1 MERRHFTK
9 SLVAVLGSMAVGGAI
24 ADVVVSMGKKGSG
37 KSEKIS
43 VKDVNTSKKYASGNV
58 LESDGFLLS
67 EQVID
72 ENSKK
77 GSLGWL
83 LRGRQNSYSPGIEGF
98 VDKVSLMQGEV
109 LTLYVNTSAPSYY
122 AEIYRMGY
130 YQGLGARL
138 IHRTPRLQSSG
149 QPASTFTPGINM
161 VECHWNPSRQ
171 FAIDDGYFPG
181 YYLIKLVSSQ
191 GAERYVPFMV
201 RDDSSKSAIV
211 VQSSVTT
218 WQAYNLWGG
227 YSLYGGLPT
236 GALEYRSRIVSFDR
250 PYGPNLDS
258 GGSGDFMGNEFPF
271 VYLAERLGLDVT
283 YWTDV
288 DFHIRPEL
296 LLNHKVMVSLGHD
309 EYWSMPMRLGAESA
323 LAKGVNLMFLGA
335 NACYRQIRLEP
346 SHLGPFRHQVCY
358 KDAAADPEM
367 RINPALATGVSWA
380 TDPVPWYESKM
391 IGIMYQAFQPD
402 GSSPAPMVVKDASSW
417 VFQKTGLRNNS
428 TIPGVVGS
436 EFDAYEPSEAPKN
449 VNILAHSPIN
459 SVIGPLHSD
468 MSYYTLPGAGGVFA
482 TGTAQ
487 WVSLL
492 WDGSKKLE
500 DGLHFGIRPAMT
512 ALTGITKN
520 VLRVFAS
527 GPADKV
533 HPSKA
538 NWRNFYLPGGP
549 AITGV
554 DV

>member
-1 MERRHFTK
+1 MERRHFIK
-9 SLVAVLGSMAVGGAI
+9 SLIAALGSLALGGTI
-24 ADVVVSMGKKGSG
+24 ADIVAGQKKSNQVKSVS
-37 KSEKIS
+37 
-43 VKDVNTSKKYASGNV
+43 DTY
-58 LESDGFLLS
+58 
-67 EQVID
+67 
-72 ENSKK
+72 ENSAKKAKDIFSIDGLPASQKIVEENNKK

-83 LRGRQNSYSPGIEGF
+83 LRGKQNPYSPGIEGF
-98 VDKVSLMQGEV
+98 VDKVSLEQGDI
-109 LTLYVNTSAPSYY
+109 LSLYVNTSAPTYY
-122 AEIYRMGY
+122 VEIYRMGY

-138 IHRTPRLQSSG
+138 VHRSPKLRG
-149 QPASTFTPGINM
+149 QQQPPSTFTPGINM
-161 VECHWNPSRQ
+161 VECHWSLSRQ
-171 FAIDDGYFPG
+171 FAIDSSYAPG
-181 YYLIKLVSSQ
+181 YYLMKLVSSQ
-191 GAERYVPFMV
+191 GAERHVPFMV
-201 RDDSSKSAIV
+201 KEDSSKAAIV

-250 PYGPNLDS
+250 PYGPNLDA
-258 GGSGDFMGNEFPF
+258 GGSGDFLGNEFPF
-271 VYLAERLGLDVT
+271 VYLVERLGLDVT

-296 LLNHKVMVSLGHD
+296 LLNHKVLVSLGHD
-309 EYWSMPMRLGAESA
+309 EYWSMPMRLGAENA

-335 NACYRQIRLEP
+335 NACYRQIRLTS
-346 SHLGPFRHQVCY
+346 SHIGPYRHEICY

-367 RINPALATGVSWA
+367 KINKALATGVSWA

-402 GSSPAPMVVKDASSW
+402 GSSPAAMVVKDAGSW
-417 VFQKTGLRNNS
+417 IFKETGLKNNS

-459 SVIGPLHSD
+459 AVLGPLHSD
-468 MSYYTLPGAGGVFA
+468 MSYYSISQGGGVFA

-487 WVSLL
+487 WVTLL
-492 WDGSKKLE
+492 WDGTKKIE
-500 DGLHFGIRPAMT
+500 DGLHFAIRSPMEP
-512 ALTGITKN
+512 LTKITKN
-520 VLRVFAS
+520 VLRVFAN
-527 GPADKV
+527 GPADKT
-533 HPSKA
+533 HPSKS
-538 NWRNFYLPGGP
+538 NWREFYTPGGP